1 MKRVL
6 PFIFSFIFLLFFFL
20 IFQAFFPVKKAYSDE
35 LDDLNKKI
43 NELQSAL
50 DMSKRATA
58 PFESQLINMRNQ
70 LAQIEQR
77 VKYLESDIA
86 EKRKTIDEGYK
97 NLEKQKELLN
107 KTVRN
112 YYIKTYFFSPL
123 VVFVSSDDAS
133 NITRVLAYQK
143 REANRDKDI
152 ITSIALKIVDLE
164 GRKKTLEDEESR
176 LSATKS
182 KLDSEKA
189 EIEKLVGGAKAYQ
202 ATLTNQIAQLS
213 AKQQQLLAQKLGS
226 LNLPTSLGAGPLFCT
241 DDRKLDPGFSP
252 AFAFYTF
259 GIPHRVGMNQ
269 YGADGRARR
278 ANQNHE
284 DILRTYFDNFSFETR
299 SARIKVQGYGEMDL
313 EEYMLGIYEMPNSFH
328 IEALKAQVIAARSY
342 ALSYTN
348 NGEKEI
354 CTTQACQ
361 VYKGGNKGGAWEQA
375 VRETA
380 GKVMVSGGQAITAWY
395 ASTAGGYTF
404 TSADVGWNDRPW
416 TKRLRDTDGEINSFE
431 DLINKSYDKD
441 SPCLYSAQG
450 FRNEYA
456 KSAWLKQDEAAD
468 IINVLL
474 LAKADSSTQTH
485 LSQPDKPNPDGVETW
500 DRERVKKELNSK
512 GITPYNS
519 VSNFSVDWD
528 KNVGKTN
535 TITVSG
541 NAGNNSFDGQE
552 FKNYFNL
559 RAPANIQIVGP
570 LYNVEKR

>member
-1 MKRVL
+1 VKRVL